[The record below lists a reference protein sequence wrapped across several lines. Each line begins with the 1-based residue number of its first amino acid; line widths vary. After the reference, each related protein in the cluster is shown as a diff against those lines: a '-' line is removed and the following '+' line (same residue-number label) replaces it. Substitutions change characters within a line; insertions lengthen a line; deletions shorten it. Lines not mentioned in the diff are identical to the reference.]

1 MVCLLK
7 SFFTALLILILCT
20 GASLASSELDLGFMP
35 GQIISDAQNTIF
47 IVDQKNNQI
56 KILDE
61 KENISVY
68 AGSLKAGY
76 KNGMKDEAS
85 FKHPHGMVADKF
97 GNLYISDTFNNV
109 IRKIDKTGL
118 VTTLSG
124 SGINGFADGKATEAK
139 FNSPMGLAIDKD
151 GSLYVADQRNQRI
164 RKISPSGDVTTLAG
178 LGFQGYKDGAG
189 HEAMF
194 SYPEAVAVG
203 MDGNIYVADKVNH
216 AIRVISKAGVV
227 STLTGKPVRGFLDG
241 SLNLALFDMP
251 SDLSVDSLGNLLVV
265 DSHNNAIRKI
275 DLKNSTVITV
285 YGSNLTASDSVLNG
299 PCTLLKLSDK
309 QFLVGERTNL
319 SLMKLSI

>member
-1 MVCLLK
+1 MVFVLK
-7 SFFTALLILILCT
+7 SFFAALLILVLCT
-20 GASLASSELDLGFMP
+20 GASLASSELNLGFIP
-35 GQIISDAQNTIF
+35 GQIISAAENTIF

-61 KENISVY
+61 NENLSVY
-68 AGSLKAGY
+68 AGSEKAGY

-85 FKHPHGMVADKF
+85 FQHPHGMVADKF
-97 GNLYISDTFNNV
+97 GNLYISDTFNNA

-118 VTTLSG
+118 VTTFAG
-124 SGINGFADGKATEAK
+124 SGIGFADGKATEAK
-139 FNSPMGLAIDKD
+139 FNSPMGLAIDKE
-151 GSLYVADQRNQRI
+151 SNLYVADQRNQRI
-164 RKISPSGDVTTLAG
+164 RKISPSGEVTTIAG
-178 LGFQGYKDGAG
+178 LGFEGYKDGAG

-265 DSHNNAIRKI
+265 DSRNNAIRKI
-275 DLKNSTVITV
+275 DLKNSNVITV
-285 YGSNLTASDSVLNG
+285 YGSNLTATESGLNG